1 MPSDVSESWAGRR
14 RANED
19 EYFRKRDQE
28 LVEKARLRAEEDA
41 VLQRLA
47 DAAGISDEQIVRDL
61 QRLGYT
67 EETVTLLHVVPLI
80 DVAWAD
86 GDVSESERDVIIA
99 AVRAR
104 GAEPGSQAD
113 GQVAR
118 WLANPPSSVL
128 SDGTLHVLG
137 AILQRRGPE
146 ARATAMRDLLTSCTA
161 VASASGGILGFHRI
175 SDNEQR
181 TLDRILYE
189 LERKDAPSPDR

>member
-1 MPSDVSESWAGRR
+1 
-14 RANED
+14 
-19 EYFRKRDQE
+19 
-28 LVEKARLRAEEDA
+28 
-41 VLQRLA
+41 
-47 DAAGISDEQIVRDL
+47 
-61 QRLGYT
+61 
-67 EETVTLLHVVPLI
+67 VTLLHVVPLI

-86 GDVSESERDVIIA
+86 GVVSEPERDVIIA

-104 GAEPGSQAD
+104 GVDFGSQAD
-113 GQVAR
+113 RQVAR

-137 AILQRRGPE
+137 AMMQRDGPD
-146 ARATAMRDLLTSCTA
+146 ARAAATRDLLTSCTA
-161 VASASGGILGFHRI
+161 VASASGGILRFHRI